1 MFSFNKEQKGGH
13 VSVLIDIGSGSVG
26 ASLVLEREDQLPHFL
41 YQKRVRMRA
50 FNNDKDHLRSMREAL
65 LESTLELASRGVEA
79 VRAAGIPPKVENI
92 RIVTTAP
99 WARTRTLVFK
109 THEDVPFVVTQ
120 KHLNAMLEEA
130 EKQATLP
137 EDELNIYKE
146 FGLHI
151 GHRTVVEHKL
161 NGYRVNSILGKE
173 AKDITLVELVEL
185 LPEVIGEV
193 ITEAERN
200 LFPHIPRTEHAR
212 ARVISGALANLFP
225 HTPDFLIIDASGEA
239 TEAALVHDNLLW
251 ETAFM
256 PIGLFSLERL
266 VAKELKTIQQEATGH
281 FRAFGEKNG
290 DPQVTEVMTAVGDSY
305 AKALEKLFSTLK
317 ASYAIPRTVFL
328 LTSLEYLAFLQKF
341 ATRALENTLHGDFKV
356 IPLDSKILKQAAT
369 GAGTD
374 EAFLPLE
381 AFFFHTE
388 KEVD

>member
-1 MFSFNKEQKGGH
+1 MFSFHKEQKGGR

-26 ASLVLEREDQLPHFL
+26 ASLVLERGEQLPHFL

-50 FNNDKDHLRSMREAL
+50 FNNEKDHLRSMREAL
-65 LESTLELASRGVEA
+65 LESTLELASRGIES
-79 VRAAGIPPKVENI
+79 VRAASLSPKVGEI

-109 THEDVPFVVTQ
+109 THEDAPFVVTQ
-120 KHLNAMLEEA
+120 KHINAMLEEA
-130 EKQATLP
+130 EKQAALP
-137 EDELNIYKE
+137 EEDLKIYKE
-146 FGLHI
+146 LGLQI
-151 GHRTVVEHKL
+151 AHRTIVEHKL

-185 LPEVIGEV
+185 LPQVIGEV

-200 LFPHIPRTEHAR
+200 LFPHVPRTEHAR
-212 ARVISGALANLFP
+212 ARVISGAIANLFP

-266 VAKELKTIQQEATGH
+266 VAKELKTIPHEATGH
-281 FRAFGEKNG
+281 FRDFAQSNKDKE
-290 DPQVTEVMTAVGDSY
+290 VEEVMTGVGDSY
-305 AKALEKLFSTLK
+305 AKALEELFSKLK

-328 LTSLEYLAFLQKF
+328 LTNLEYLPFLQKF
-341 ATRALENTLHGDFKV
+341 ATRALENTVHGNLRV

-369 GAGTD
+369 GIEG
-374 EAFLPLE
+374 EEVFLPLE